1 MGSSAHII
9 DCVVVVV
16 GGATVCKRVE
26 LEHLWM
32 IKVVVTDDDLFSL
45 RLLFFTQLKFIFFL
59 CFECVYLFFFRKSFS

>member
-16 GGATVCKRVE
+16 GGGATACKRVE

-45 RLLFFTQLKFIFFL
+45 RLLFFTQLKFIFSCVSNVFTYFFL
-59 CFECVYLFFFRKSFS
+59 

>member
-16 GGATVCKRVE
+16 GGGATACKRVE

-32 IKVVVTDDDLFSL
+32 IKVVVTDDDLSSL
-45 RLLFFTQLKFIFFL
+45 RLLFFTQFNSFFL
-59 CFECVYLFFFRKSFS
+59 VFRMCLLIFFRKSFS